1 MSVEC
6 AKCGEELMGSV
17 NRCWSCGQEFVA
29 TIDEGN
35 RPPIRRAPILA
46 ESLDIFVAD
55 VTSQAAVAPSDTFQ
69 SVALSGED
77 VDAEAAAVVKVRKGS
92 PFGDRGTAVLESMER
107 PKFGFEHEAHAPKP
121 PEYEPSGGAKASAAL
136 VLPLGMISLFL
147 AFLFPL
153 GGVMLATIGAV
164 LAIWGLQSR
173 RRGIAIIGLVI
184 CCLSLAIGTFNF
196 AVAIYSSYYGL
207 LPWEAAPTF

>member
-46 ESLDIFVAD
+46 ESLNVFVAD
-55 VTSQAAVAPSDTFQ
+55 VSDQSDTGQ
-69 SVALSGED
+69 TAVS
-77 VDAEAAAVVKVRKGS
+77 AEADVATEAGGVVKVRKGS

-107 PKFGFEHEAHAPKP
+107 PKFGFEHEVQAPRA
-121 PEYEPSGGAKASAAL
+121 PEYEPSGGSKASAAL
-136 VLPLGMISLFL
+136 VLPLGVISLVL
-147 AFLFPL
+147 AFLFPI
-153 GGVMLATIGAV
+153 GGVVLAVLGAV

-173 RRGIAIIGLVI
+173 RRGVAIVGLVI
-184 CCLSLAIGTFNF
+184 CCLSLAFGTFNF

-207 LPWEAAPTF
+207 LPWESAPTF